1 MHKSANGAGKVTAK
15 GLLPSAGIA
24 RLRENCLK
32 RNVAMACSGDHYRRR
47 EKTIHEF
54 RKQRDAHLNSFR
66 RDAVPDHAQKVV
78 VRDQIQNRID
88 ERLPAEL
95 RCNPSIGV
103 ICLGRPF
110 VFDPETS
117 FSSSTFNRD
126 DGVVIL
132 GIPELRQIVL
142 RANL

>member
-15 GLLPSAGIA
+15 GLLPPARIA
-24 RLRENCLK
+24 RLHENCLK

-54 RKQRDAHLNSFR
+54 RKQRDAHLNSSR

-78 VRDQIQNRID
+78 VRDQIQNGID
-88 ERLPAEL
+88 ERLPGEL
-95 RCNPSIGV
+95 RCNPPIGV

-110 VFDPETS
+110 VFDPETQ
-117 FSSSTFNRD
+117 FLCPPHST
-126 DGVVIL
+126 
-132 GIPELRQIVL
+132 
-142 RANL
+142 ATTAS